1 MLAVHRLKEGA
12 SFPSVWTGTFGE
24 ILWDIIPEPDAISER
39 REFRVSECL
48 YESLPRHRLQPLPL
62 QPLLQD
68 LATDPLSVPAVHVLN
83 GIHSTPQFIVEE
95 EDSECGVVCPNS
107 LRNFETK

>member
-1 MLAVHRLKEGA
+1 MRVSYGFSKMLRQIVSE
-12 SFPSVWTGTFGE
+12 SGE
-24 ILWDIIPEPDAISER
+24 SS
-39 REFRVSECL
+39 VSECL
-48 YESLPRHRLQPLPL
+48 DESVPCRRQSLPL

-68 LATDPLSVPAVHVLN
+68 LATDLLWLPTTLLLNAVH
-83 GIHSTPQFIVEE
+83 SSPQFIVEE